1 MMRLNSVL
9 QDFFK
14 NKALGNILLQVFL
27 IFVGVLAALAVENY
41 KNSVADRQ
49 REKEY
54 LLAFREA
61 LTSDTAVINL
71 ELMRC
76 HEKLIASK
84 KMLELVE
91 TKKTISPEDFDA
103 LSASIIMLI
112 HPVYNLAIYED
123 LKSSS
128 NLHLITNSSLRTAI
142 VLHYSQLNDI
152 AQIRLPIEIN
162 IAYNHAY
169 TDQLEYEEFAFEKES
184 NPAVVVERIRKDKHA
199 QLYLKQLQKDV
210 TTLRNSLL
218 HSVLPQ
224 SLDLLD
230 KINGE
235 INEREWN

>member
-1 MMRLNSVL
+1 MRLNSVL
-9 QDFFK
+9 RTVFQ
-14 NKALGNILLQVFL
+14 NKALGNILLQVAL
-27 IFVGVLAALAVENY
+27 IFIGVLAALAVENY

-61 LTSDTAVINL
+61 LTSDTATINL

-76 HEKLIASK
+76 HEKLMASK

-91 TKKTISPEDFDA
+91 TRKAISPEDFDA

-112 HPVYNLAIYED
+112 HPVYNLAVYED
-123 LKSSS
+123 VKSSS
-128 NLHLITNSSLRTAI
+128 NLRLITNSALRTAI

-152 AQIRLPIEIN
+152 AQIRLPIEAN

-184 NPAVVVERIRKDKHA
+184 NPTVIIERIRKDKQA

-218 HSVLPQ
+218 HSALPQ

-230 KINGE
+230 KINEE
-235 INEREWN
+235 INKRKWN